1 MTGIIGLFGGNPKV
15 APTAPPPA
23 PRIGDAAGEAAARA
37 ARYRAR
43 KQKGTSDSILAGSLG
58 EVGTSMPVAPKRST
72 LG

>member
-1 MTGIIGLFGGNPKV
+1 MSLFGGGPKIS
-15 APTAPPPA
+15 PSAPPPA

-58 EVGTSMPVAPKRST
+58 EVGASTTVAPKRST